1 MTPLIKHPVTLSCII
16 GISGML
22 FFYKEGISSGSRMA
36 VVLLFK
42 QLVVLFES
50 PNKGISDVLIFP
62 AQG

>member
-1 MTPLIKHPVTLSCII
+1 MSCII